1 MIQDV
6 DLAGNAFLLRDSDR
20 LQRLRPDWMT
30 MLEVDRGRGVYEV
43 VGYTYDENGD
53 GSEIVDYDVD
63 EVIHW
68 SPIPDP
74 LAHWRGMSWLT
85 PVVREVNADT
95 EMTTHKSQFF
105 EHAATPNMVL
115 RYNTKLSPEQAKQT
129 LDRWQ
134 ARYGGSANAWRTA
147 LLDQGADVTV
157 LGRDLGQMNFTAA
170 AAGENRIAAA
180 GGVPGIVVG
189 LKEGLDAATYSNYGA
204 GDAPVLRPDD
214 APAVA
219 LGVRRWRKPSTSPP
233 APSCGTTRPTSPR
246 CARPRRT
253 AARRPGCSRW
263 PPASWSATGSTR
275 HRHVGADR
283 QRHVTAVPHRHALRP
298 VAEPGSTG
306 TSEERQL
313 AEIVQ
318 KVYLGVGN
326 TITVDEARALLK
338 SAGFPISGPAPTAGQ
353 TPPPAAG
360 GIPHEP
366 DHPRVRR
373 RPQHP
378 RRHRGPHRGRHRR
391 PVRHRR
397 PRLRRRSV
405 VRRAV
410 PARRVRQDD
419 PRARRPGEAAVPAQ
433 LPRAHRQGRVAA
445 RGRSGLYGE
454 FRVSKV
460 DDGDR
465 ALELV
470 RDGVIDSFS
479 VGFSPSST
487 RSATASPSAPR
498 SRCGRR
504 RW

>member
-1 MIQDV
+1 MRLIDRIARRDDRAAPAGFFNPEAPWMFTYTSPGTEKVTPFFESAVRQGYQANGVVFSVILARLMLFTEARLKFRRLSDDRLFGSSALTPLEQPWPGGTTGELLARMIQDV

-157 LGRDLGQMNFTAA
+157 LGRDLGEMNFTAVQ

-189 LKEGLDAATYSNYGA
+189 LKEGLDAATYSNYGQAMRRFADLTMRPLWRSACAALAKAVDVPA
-204 GDAPVLRPDD
+204 GAELWYD
-214 APAVA
+214 
-219 LGVRRWRKPSTSPP
+219 TSDI
-233 APSCGTTRPTSPR
+233 A
-246 CARPRRT
+246 
-253 AARRPGCSRW
+253 
-263 PPASWSATGSTR
+263 
-275 HRHVGADR
+275 
-283 QRHVTAVPHRHALRP
+283 ALRE
-298 VAEPGSTG
+298 AEKD
-306 TSEERQL
+306 R
-313 AEIVQ
+313 
-318 KVYLGVGN
+318 
-326 TITVDEARALLK
+326 
-338 SAGFPISGPAPTAGQ
+338 
-353 TPPPAAG
+353 
-360 GIPHEP
+360 
-366 DHPRVRR
+366 
-373 RPQHP
+373 
-378 RRHRGPHRGRHRR
+378 
-391 PVRHRR
+391 
-397 PRLRRRSV
+397 
-405 VRRAV
+405 
-410 PARRVRQDD
+410 
-419 PRARRPGEAAVPAQ
+419 GEAARLFA
-433 LPRAHRQGRVAA
+433 VAA
-445 RGRSGLYGE
+445 G
-454 FRVSKV
+454 
-460 DDGDR
+460 
-465 ALELV
+465 ELV
-470 RDGVIDSFS
+470 RTGFDPATVTSALIANDMSLLSHTGAIPTQLYPDGK
-479 VGFSPSST
+479 
-487 RSATASPSAPR
+487 APAQ
-498 SRCGRR
+498 GGTP
-504 RW
+504 